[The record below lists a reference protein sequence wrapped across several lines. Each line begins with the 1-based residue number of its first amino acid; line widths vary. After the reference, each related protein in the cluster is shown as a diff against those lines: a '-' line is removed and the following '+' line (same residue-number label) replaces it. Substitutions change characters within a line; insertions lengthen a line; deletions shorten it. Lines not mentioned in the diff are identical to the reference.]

1 MNKVDKDTVI
11 KYCIHIGLPKTGNK
25 FLRRR
30 FFPALRGIYYCEV
43 ETAFKEFMNYFRQ
56 VGDFEFDVSHAG
68 KILDESS
75 NASKYSLL
83 HVLSDDVFSAF
94 PWNGAVLRKRNCD
107 RIAAIFEDPHVV
119 IVLRNQF
126 DMLQSHYLQYIKEG
140 ATDNEGF
147 SRQSKMD
154 LSQQSRLTP
163 RMSHHWLRY
172 AIESRL
178 KSS

>member
-140 ATDNEGF
+140 
-147 SRQSKMD
+147 
-154 LSQQSRLTP
+154 
-163 RMSHHWLRY
+163 
-172 AIESRL
+172 
-178 KSS
+178 